1 MMSARAIVFRGK
13 QLFVATCA
21 SCHTLASAP
30 KNGGAGSGA
39 MPQQLYQGAQAKQVA
54 DDVAAASGG
63 G

>member
-1 MMSARAIVFRGK
+1 MSARAIAFRGK
-13 QLFVATCA
+13 RLSATCA
-21 SCHTLASAP
+21 SCHTLASAL

-39 MPQQLYQGAQAKQVA
+39 MPQQLYQGAQAKRVA